1 MHYPTTF
8 RTVTSMAEHG
18 TVTAMVPA
26 QEMVSKISKDQTS
39 IMLGHL
45 LNLTLKIIKQ
55 PHPGFVSG

>member
-1 MHYPTTF
+1 
-8 RTVTSMAEHG
+8 MAEHG